1 MSNSP
6 TVAMRGKTVLITGA
20 NSGIGLHTAR
30 ALAAA
35 GADLILLCRDR
46 RRGAAARDDIA
57 RVANSASAP
66 DLVLGDLFSQAD
78 IRRVASDISDRY
90 DRLDV
95 IINNAGGVFSKREL
109 TPDGIE
115 KTFALNH
122 LAPFLLTNLL
132 LDLVKAAPQGRIVAV
147 SSEIHAGK
155 LDWDNMQSEKSHKFL
170 KAYKVTKTENILFT
184 YELARR
190 LQGSQATAT
199 AVSPGPSRTG
209 FGDNLTGAAAAFP
222 KVMKKMPFFH
232 SAEKGSQVVVYAA
245 AEPTLAGVTGEFF
258 MNGKPRKSKPIT
270 HSPEAASQ
278 LWAVSEQLTG
288 LAAGSATRNT
298 QVTP

>member
-1 MSNSP
+1 MSTTP
-6 TVAMRGKTVLITGA
+6 TSAMHGKTVLITGA

-30 ALAAA
+30 SLAAA
-35 GADLILLCRDR
+35 GADLILLCRDP

-57 RVANSASAP
+57 RVALGGSAP
-66 DLVLGDLFSQAD
+66 DLVLGDLFSQSD
-78 IRRVASDISDRY
+78 IRRAAADISDRY

-95 IINNAGGVFSKREL
+95 LINNAGDVFSKREL

-132 LDLVKAAPQGRIVAV
+132 LDLVKAAPQGRIVTV

-155 LDWDNMQSEKSHKFL
+155 LDWDNLQSEKSHQFL
-170 KAYKVTKTENILFT
+170 KAYKVTKTENVLFS

-190 LQGSQATAT
+190 LQGTTVTAN

-232 SAEKGSQVVVYAA
+232 SAEKGSRVVVYAA

-258 MNGKPRKSKPIT
+258 MNSRPRKSKPIT
-270 HSPEAASQ
+270 HSSEAATR
-278 LWAVSEQLTG
+278 LWHLSEQLTG
-288 LAAGSATRNT
+288 LPARSAPRNT
-298 QVTP
+298 HASR

>member
-1 MSNSP
+1 MST
-6 TVAMRGKTVLITGA
+6 TVTSAMRGKTVLITGA

-30 ALAAA
+30 SLAAA
-35 GADLILLCRDR
+35 GADLILLCRNR
-46 RRGAAARDDIA
+46 RRGGAARDEIA
-57 RVANSASAP
+57 RMARGGSAP
-66 DLVLGDLFSQAD
+66 DLVLGDLFSQSD
-78 IRRVASDISDRY
+78 IRRAAADIIDRY

-95 IINNAGGVFSKREL
+95 LVNNAGGVFSKREL

-132 LDLVKAAPQGRIVAV
+132 LDLVKAAPQGRIVTV

-155 LDWDNMQSEKSHKFL
+155 LDWDNLQSEKSHQFL

-184 YELARR
+184 NELARR
-190 LQGSQATAT
+190 LRNTKVTAN

-222 KVMKKMPFFH
+222 KIMKKMPFFH
-232 SAEKGSQVVVYAA
+232 SAVQGSQVVLYAA
-245 AEPTLAGVTGEFF
+245 TQPELAEVTGEFF
-258 MNGKPRKSKPIT
+258 MRNAPRRSKPIT
-270 HSPEAASQ
+270 HSQEAASR
-278 LWAVSEQLTG
+278 LWRVSERLTG
-288 LAAGSATRNT
+288 LGADSDASATRI
-298 QVTP
+298 

>member
-1 MSNSP
+1 MSTMP
-6 TVAMRGKTVLITGA
+6 TSAMRGKTVLITGA
-20 NSGIGLHTAR
+20 SSGIGLHTAR
-30 ALAAA
+30 SLAAA
-35 GADLILLCRDR
+35 GADVILLCRDR
-46 RRGAAARDDIA
+46 RRGTAARDEIA
-57 RVANSASAP
+57 RAAPGGSAP
-66 DLVLGDLFSQAD
+66 DLVLGDLFSQSD
-78 IRRVASDISDRY
+78 IRRAAADISDRY

-95 IINNAGGVFSKREL
+95 LINNAGDVFSKREL
-109 TPDGIE
+109 TPDGLE

-132 LDLVKAAPQGRIVAV
+132 LDLVKAAPQGRIVTV

-155 LDWDNMQSEKSHKFL
+155 LDWDNLQSEKSHQFL
-170 KAYKVTKTENILFT
+170 KAYKVTKTQNVLFS

-190 LQGSQATAT
+190 LQGTTVTAN

-232 SAEKGSQVVVYAA
+232 SAEKGSRVVVYAA

-258 MNGKPRKSKPIT
+258 MNSKPRKSKPIT
-270 HSPEAASQ
+270 HSPEAATR
-278 LWAVSEQLTG
+278 LWHLSEQLTG
-288 LAAGSATRNT
+288 LAAGNAARNRH
-298 QVTP
+298 VSP